1 MTTPTQQILLRG
13 RNFTVVPTR
22 HWGRWIAAALILAA
36 FVVGVAVFLQADIDF
51 GLVLSSLTLPLVL
64 KGLGGTILLT
74 FASMAVGIVLG
85 TVVAVANQSRNPVVR
100 GAAVLWIF
108 FFRGVPALV
117 QMLLWFN
124 LALVLPVIQLPF
136 IEPIQTNQLIT
147 PLLAALLGLGLSES
161 AVMAEIVRGGILS
174 VDKGQTLAAQSIGMS
189 PMKTMRRIVLPQAI
203 KVIIPPTGNETIN
216 MLKFSSLAFV
226 VAYLELLSAAARI
239 YTNNLKVIELLLTA
253 TIWYLVL
260 TVIFSTVQ
268 YFIERRLAQRNSG
281 RRKLKTAE
289 SDD

>member
-1 MTTPTQQILLRG
+1 MTSQTQQILLRG

-22 HWGRWIAAALILAA
+22 HYGRWIAAALIVGALVLAA
-36 FVVGVAVFLQADIDF
+36 AVFLQADIDF
-51 GLVLSSLTLPLVL
+51 GLVLSNLTIPLIL
-64 KGLGGTILLT
+64 KGLGGTLLLT

-85 TVVAVANQSRNPVVR
+85 TIVAVANQSRNPVVR

-108 FFRGVPALV
+108 LFRGVPALV

-124 LALVLPVIQLPF
+124 VALVLPVINLPF
-136 IEPIQTNQLIT
+136 MEPIQTNQLIT
-147 PLLAALLGLGLSES
+147 PFLAALLGLGLSES

-189 PMKTMRRIVLPQAI
+189 PIKTMRRIVLPQAVR
-203 KVIIPPTGNETIN
+203 VIIPPTGNETIN

-260 TVIFSTVQ
+260 TIIFSTGQ
-268 YFIERRLAQRNSG
+268 YFIERRLS
-281 RRKLKTAE
+281 RRKSSATTSATAE
-289 SDD
+289 KAD